1 MTLFFL
7 AISSFLAVGFF
18 VVWLIADTR
27 ESRSIRHQR
36 DVTSVEPFLLSISE
50 AFDSIHSMLWQAP
63 IAALE
68 LMDSGGNSG
77 IPVVKLRPIYDEAAR
92 RFPEIHEG
100 HCFVS
105 WVQFLEQTRLI
116 SWDGSNVVLTPE
128 GRAFL
133 RFRFVTDA
141 MVEV

>member
-7 AISSFLAVGFF
+7 AISSFLAVGVF

-27 ESRSIRHQR
+27 ESRSVRHQR
-36 DVTSVEPFLLSISE
+36 DVTSIEPFHLSISE
-50 AFDSIHSMLWQAP
+50 AFDPIHSILWQAP

-77 IPVVKLRPIYDEAAR
+77 IPVVKLRPIYDEAAH
-92 RFPEIHEG
+92 RFPEIYEG
-100 HCFVS
+100 HGFAS
-105 WVQFLEQTRLI
+105 WLQFLEQMRLI

-128 GRAFL
+128 GHSFL

>member
-7 AISSFLAVGFF
+7 AISSFLAVGFL

-50 AFDSIHSMLWQAP
+50 AFDSIHSILWQAP

-77 IPVVKLRPIYDEAAR
+77 IPVVKLRPIYDEAAH
-92 RFPEIHEG
+92 RFPEIYEG

-105 WVQFLEQTRLI
+105 WLQFLEKMHLI
-116 SWDGSNVVLTPE
+116 SWDGSNVVLTPG